1 MRSLSLGED
10 LGVEDLLAAA
20 RGAALR
26 LEFGRGARARV
37 AAARAA
43 VAAIADGA
51 AAVYGVN
58 TGFGALARRRIARDD
73 LGALQRNLLRSH
85 AVGTGPALAPE
96 ETRLALLLRIHSVCR
111 GYSGVR
117 PQVVEWFLR
126 LYQSGWLPR
135 VPEQGS
141 VGACGDLAP
150 LAHLVLPILGEGEL
164 LAPDGKALP
173 AARALGKIGLQPL
186 ELEAKEG
193 LALINGV
200 QVSNAVGLC
209 AWARLRTLSATA
221 DVAGALSVEALQG
234 SHRPF
239 DARVVR
245 IRPHPGAVAAAA
257 NLRKCL
263 RGSQVVKAHAQCDR
277 VQDPYSFRCIP
288 QVHGAAKDA
297 LRYLETALL
306 REANSATDNPLVFPE
321 QGDTVSA
328 GNFHGQPI
336 ALPLDHAVNAVCA
349 WANISERRT
358 ATLIHPAM
366 SGLPAFLTPEPGL
379 NSGLMIPQVVAAAL
393 CSENKV
399 LAHPASADTVTTSAD
414 QEDHVSMAMHAARKL
429 RQAVLNGER
438 VLAIELVT
446 AAQAR
451 EFQRG
456 LRAGRGAEAAYAC
469 LREQVPPL
477 RQDRFLGP
485 DLDAAHA
492 LVRSGRL
499 LAAAAAAAG
508 ALES

>member
-1 MRSLSLGED
+1 MHTLALGARWRAA
-10 LGVEDLLAAA
+10 DLLAAA
-20 RGAALR
+20 SGALLR
-26 LEFGRGARARV
+26 VELDRDARQRV
-37 AAARAA
+37 QAARTAVERIAA
-43 VAAIADGA
+43 GE

-58 TGFGALARRRIARDD
+58 TGFGALARRRIAHAD

-85 AVGTGPALAPE
+85 AVGTGPPLSPE
-96 ETRLALLLRIHSVCR
+96 ETRLALLLRIHSICQ

-117 PQVVEWFLR
+117 VEVVEWFLR
-126 LYQSGWLPR
+126 LFQSGWLPR

-141 VGACGDLAP
+141 VGASGDLAP
-150 LAHLVLPILGEGEL
+150 LAHLALPILGEGEL
-164 LAPDGKALP
+164 VAPDGKALP
-173 AARALGKIGLQPL
+173 ARRGLARIGLAPL
-186 ELEAKEG
+186 ALAAKEG

-209 AWARLRTLSATA
+209 AWARARVLSATA
-221 DVAGALSVEALQG
+221 EAAGSLSVEALMG

-245 IRPHPGAVAAAA
+245 VRPHPGAARSAA

-263 RGSQVVKAHAQCDR
+263 RGSRVVAAHAHCDR
-277 VQDPYSFRCIP
+277 VQDPYSFRCMP

-297 LRYLETALL
+297 LACLETSLL
-306 REANSATDNPLVFPE
+306 TEANSATDNPLVFAGE
-321 QGDTVSA
+321 GDAVSA

-336 ALPLDHAVNAVCA
+336 AMTMDHGVNALCA
-349 WANISERRT
+349 WANISERRVS
-358 ATLIHPAM
+358 TLLHPAM

-399 LAHPASADTVTTSAD
+399 LAHPASTDTVTTSAD

-429 RQAVLNGER
+429 RQAVMNTER

-451 EFQRG
+451 EFHRE
-456 LRAGRGAEAAYAC
+456 LRAGKGAEAAYEC
-469 LREQVPPL
+469 LRGAVAPL
-477 RQDRFLGP
+477 REDRYLAP
-485 DLDAAHA
+485 DLDRAHA
-492 LVRSGRL
+492 LVRTGAI
-499 LAAAAAAAG
+499 LAAAEQAVG
-508 ALES
+508 ALEA